1 MDFPDVTID
10 DDCQLRILNPEVHE
24 RSTGLAEECQLLVS
38 KVREF
43 QTIMATINSEMNRLA
58 KDTERQ
64 KLKAI
69 GRRMKL
75 EHHSSE
81 DALRREEAILMSRI
95 ESKEKEREEFS
106 SYTASLGK
114 AEREQLEEIE
124 KLEGRGA

>member
-1 MDFPDVTID
+1 
-10 DDCQLRILNPEVHE
+10 
-24 RSTGLAEECQLLVS
+24 
-38 KVREF
+38 
-43 QTIMATINSEMNRLA
+43 MATINSEMNRLA